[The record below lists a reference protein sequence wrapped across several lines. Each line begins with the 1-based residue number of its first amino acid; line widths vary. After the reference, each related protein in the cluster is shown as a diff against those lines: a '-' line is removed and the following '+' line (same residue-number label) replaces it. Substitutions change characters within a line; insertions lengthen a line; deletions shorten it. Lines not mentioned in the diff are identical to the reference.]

1 MLIQCGPR
9 FVRIL
14 KVANDN
20 IDRGPRAGSKWWN
33 KVGTIVTW
41 DRYPKSIGRSLC
53 DPRTDADR
61 VGMRGHAQWLE
72 PRVNQH
78 YQQWRDQLPSHQICA
93 ILPVYLYEWS
103 AVIRVDTGPFK
114 GSENVT
120 GQCGWIYCTN
130 KSVRQKWPKL
140 RHKLHELRRQAYA
153 AIAAEIQELD
163 LWLRDGAYLWR
174 VEDVENSPGVQSGE
188 PVAAEGG
195 FYGYNPN
202 TNGMMATIPKQYKH
216 LLEAWC
222 NERGL
227 SRP

>member
-1 MLIQCGPR
+1 MLIKCGPR
-9 FVRIL
+9 FVRRII
-14 KVANDN
+14 VCYDPA
-20 IDRGPRAGSKWWN
+20 DRGPRDGNKWWN

-41 DRYPKSIGRSLC
+41 DRHLKSIGRTLC
-53 DPRTDADR
+53 DSRTDATR
-61 VGMRGHAQWLE
+61 VGLDGHAAWLKTHE
-72 PRVNQH
+72 RQH
-78 YQQWRDQLPSHQICA
+78 YQEWYDRLPHRQICA

-103 AVIRVDTGPFK
+103 DVLRVGTEPFE

-130 KSVRQKWPKL
+130 KLASQRWSLKYAKL
-140 RHKLHELRRQAYA
+140 PERRLKA
-153 AIAAEIQELD
+153 AAAMVAEIQELD

-174 VEDVENSPGVQSGE
+174 VEDVENSLGVQSGE

-202 TNGMMATIPKQYKH
+202 SNGMMATIPKQYKH

>member
-1 MLIQCGPR
+1 MLIECGPR
-9 FVRIL
+9 FVRRITVL
-14 KVANDN
+14 NDST
-20 IDRGPRAGSKWWN
+20 DPGPRHGSRWLD
-33 KVGTIVTW
+33 KVGTIVSW
-41 DRYPKSIGRSLC
+41 DNHRSNIGRALC
-53 DPRTDADR
+53 DWHTDAVR
-61 VGMRGHAQWLE
+61 VGMEGLAGWLE

-78 YQQWRDQLPSHQICA
+78 YQQWYDQLPKHQICA
-93 ILPVYLYEWS
+93 ILPVYLYETACFS
-103 AVIRVDTGPFK
+103 RVSTTAFAGGEFDA
-114 GSENVT
+114 

-153 AIAAEIQELD
+153 AIVAEIQELD

-174 VEDVENSPGVQSGE
+174 VEDVENSPGVMSGD
-188 PVAAEGG
+188 PVAAGGG
-195 FYGYNPN
+195 FYGFNPN
-202 TNGMMATIPKQYKH
+202 TNGMMDTIPKQYKH